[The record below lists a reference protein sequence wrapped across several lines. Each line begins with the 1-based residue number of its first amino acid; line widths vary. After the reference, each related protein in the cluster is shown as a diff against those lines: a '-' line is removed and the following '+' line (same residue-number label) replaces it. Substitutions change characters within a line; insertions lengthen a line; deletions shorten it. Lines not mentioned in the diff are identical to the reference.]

1 MSASPTPVPPAHDE
15 GAVEEASRAPHPW
28 SNDDIVVVLFA
39 LFGLAG
45 GAVLPLFLPVPPIT
59 TSFLLATGLAAL
71 TYRFLGGIQS
81 SSVSIGV
88 VRLTGSLAALVG
100 VALVINH
107 AMIAQGQQA
116 YQVTGYVVDDTGKP
130 AVLNASSFNVWPTNI
145 YPDPAGNDFRIT
157 FTTGIDP
164 NGHQQFPRL
173 SISDG
178 SLSDSIDLT
187 PGAKNDVT
195 MTFVG
200 TVIKLG
206 TIRLHKQNSSGS
218 AQSLTPSPSAGETA
232 SVTTTPEKKP

>member
-1 MSASPTPVPPAHDE
+1 MSTNPTPTPPAQDE
-15 GAVEEASRAPHPW
+15 GAVAEASRGPRPW
-28 SNDDIVVVLFA
+28 SMDDIVVVLFA

-45 GAVLPLFLPVPPIT
+45 GALLPLFLPVPPIT

-88 VRLTGSLAALVG
+88 LRLTGSLGALVG
-100 VALVINH
+100 VAMLINH

-116 YQVTGYVVDDTGKP
+116 YQVTGSVIDDTGKA
-130 AVLNASSFNVWPTNI
+130 AVLNASNFNVFPPNI
-145 YPDPAGNDFRIT
+145 YPDPSGNDFIIT

-173 SISDG
+173 IISDG

-187 PGAKNDVT
+187 PGAKNNDVKPK
-195 MTFVG
+195 FVG
-200 TVIKLG
+200 TVIKVG
-206 TIRLHKQNSSGS
+206 TIRLHK
-218 AQSLTPSPSAGETA
+218 
-232 SVTTTPEKKP
+232 